1 MAERK
6 WLKNRSELPF
16 NYNIVS
22 QGFLNNLVA
31 KSDSLSS
38 NMFLETIKGPDT
50 VPDIVSDPEELKNPT
65 EPYSEDFG
73 MQGLINQY
81 RLQLGNQYSDAAIG
95 QYIKLV
101 NPAQYDAA
109 RNSGYQEVY
118 EDRKDLK
125 PSFTD
130 VWSNTRATSS
140 TVELAN
146 LKYGVPAIAILQKD
160 KWLWYTGKLSQ
171 EEIQEKNWDY
181 DPFNGLTILKS
192 DYDKFFGADRDIQK
206 AIEKMEYCKIVVE
219 YLQDIVSQLTWRH
232 QTIKNIIEWR
242 RFMAGS

>member
-1 MAERK
+1 MNTKLSDIQEMWK
-6 WLKNRSELPF
+6 TDCKIDDIELDASSLQVP
-16 NYNIVS
+16 V
-22 QGFLNNLVA
+22 LHA
-31 KSDSLSS
+31 K
-38 NMFLETIKGPDT
+38 
-50 VPDIVSDPEELKNPT
+50 
-65 EPYSEDFG
+65 YSEILSN
-73 MQGLINQY
+73 QKLIQIRYENQ
-81 RLQLGNQYSDAAIG
+81 L
-95 QYIKLV
+95 
-101 NPAQYDAA
+101 
-109 RNSGYQEVY
+109 
-118 EDRKDLK
+118 KD
-125 PSFTD
+125 
-130 VWSNTRATSS
+130 
-140 TVELAN
+140 
-146 LKYGVPAIAILQKD
+146 LQKD

>member
-1 MAERK
+1 MNTKLSDIQEMWK
-6 WLKNRSELPF
+6 KDCLIDDIELDASSLQVP
-16 NYNIVS
+16 I
-22 QGFLNNLVA
+22 LHA
-31 KSDSLSS
+31 K
-38 NMFLETIKGPDT
+38 
-50 VPDIVSDPEELKNPT
+50 
-65 EPYSEDFG
+65 YSEILSN
-73 MQGLINQY
+73 QKLIQIRYENQ
-81 RLQLGNQYSDAAIG
+81 L
-95 QYIKLV
+95 
-101 NPAQYDAA
+101 
-109 RNSGYQEVY
+109 
-118 EDRKDLK
+118 KD
-125 PSFTD
+125 
-130 VWSNTRATSS
+130 
-140 TVELAN
+140 
-146 LKYGVPAIAILQKD
+146 LQKD